1 MPKDHLNTV
10 FKGALILSISSLV
23 AKILSAVYRIPLQN
37 MVGNTGFYVYQQIYP
52 LYGIGMTFALN
63 GFPNFISKL
72 VAEQP
77 DETSKSLIARR
88 VFHIL
93 SGLSLVVFF
102 GLQLGATWIAAHMG
116 DVNLAPIISAVAW
129 MFVFMPWLATGRG
142 YYQGKFLMGPTAVS
156 QLIEQV
162 VRVAIIIMAAYFSVR
177 LGWDNYR
184 MGTWAM
190 SSAPLAAIC
199 SSLIFTVFGLR
210 YLLAPAPAPTH
221 PLPSYRKL
229 TKRFVIE
236 GGTLCLVAAVVILLQ
251 LVDSFTVMR
260 GLVHQGQ
267 LPEVAKALK
276 GVYDRGQPLVQLGL
290 VVATAFSATLLPAL
304 TDALAKRQPI
314 EFKRQRQA
322 MVHVSLALSMAAT
335 VGLVALM
342 PQINR
347 LLFGSLEGTTA
358 LRIYIISILFAALI
372 TTYTSVLQSL
382 NEYTAMI
389 IGIIA
394 GLATKVLANYIFVV
408 HYGINGASAVTVLS
422 LAVMFAV
429 MWLGSPEDLQ
439 QVLLESGYLIKL
451 LALSAVMGIVVI
463 LSCHQITALVGPI
476 LANTRG
482 MAGIITVIGV
492 LIGVLVFVAGAVYA
506 RLFTIREWLVLPYGK
521 RLIKAVAKGKEHHS

>member
-1 MPKDHLNTV
+1 M
-10 FKGALILSISSLV
+10 
-23 AKILSAVYRIPLQN
+23 
-37 MVGNTGFYVYQQIYP
+37 
-52 LYGIGMTFALN
+52 
-63 GFPNFISKL
+63 
-72 VAEQP
+72 
-77 DETSKSLIARR
+77 
-88 VFHIL
+88 
-93 SGLSLVVFF
+93 
-102 GLQLGATWIAAHMG
+102 
-116 DVNLAPIISAVAW
+116 
-129 MFVFMPWLATGRG
+129 
-142 YYQGKFLMGPTAVS
+142 
-156 QLIEQV
+156 
-162 VRVAIIIMAAYFSVR
+162 
-177 LGWDNYR
+177 
-184 MGTWAM
+184 
-190 SSAPLAAIC
+190 
-199 SSLIFTVFGLR
+199 
-210 YLLAPAPAPTH
+210 
-221 PLPSYRKL
+221 
-229 TKRFVIE
+229 
-236 GGTLCLVAAVVILLQ
+236 
-251 LVDSFTVMR
+251 
-260 GLVHQGQ
+260 
-267 LPEVAKALK
+267 
-276 GVYDRGQPLVQLGL
+276 
-290 VVATAFSATLLPAL
+290 PAL

-314 EFKRQRQA
+314 EFKRQTQA

-451 LALSAVMGIVVI
+451 LALSAVMGVVVI
-463 LSCHQITALVGPI
+463 LSCHQLTALVGPV

>member
-1 MPKDHLNTV
+1 MPKDHLNTM

-88 VFHIL
+88 AFHIL
-93 SGLSLVVFF
+93 TGLSLIVFF
-102 GLQLGATWIAAHMG
+102 GLQLEATWIAVHMG
-116 DVNLAPIISAVAW
+116 DASLAPIISAVAW
-129 MFVFMPWLATGRG
+129 MFIFMPWLATGRG

-162 VRVAIIIMAAYFSVR
+162 VRVGIIIMAAYFSVR
-177 LGWDNYR
+177 LGWDNYH

-190 SSAPLAAIC
+190 SSAPIAAIC
-199 SSLIFTVFGLR
+199 SSLIFTTFGLK
-210 YLLAPAPAPTH
+210 YLLAPAPAATR

-229 TKRFVIE
+229 TKRFIVE

-260 GLVHQGQ
+260 GLVRQGQ
-267 LPEVAKALK
+267 LPDVAKALK

-314 EFKRQRQA
+314 EFKRQTQA

-335 VGLVALM
+335 VGLIALM

-382 NEYTAMI
+382 NQYTAMI

-394 GLATKVLANYIFVV
+394 GLATKVLANYVFVV

-451 LALSAVMGIVVI
+451 LAISAVMGIVVI
-463 LSCHQITALVGPI
+463 LTSHQMTALVNPV

-482 MAGIITVIGV
+482 MAGIVTVVGV
-492 LIGVLVFVAGAVYA
+492 VLGVIVFLVGAIYA